1 MFTSFHFF
9 RLDEMF
15 FTVWNR
21 ELPHQILLCIIRVKL
36 NILIINKNSE
46 EEQAAFA
53 LVGDVGLPP
62 HLILINTRK
71 RS

>member
-1 MFTSFHFF
+1 MCGTVYMFSP
-9 RLDEMF
+9 
-15 FTVWNR
+15 VWNK
-21 ELPHQILLCIIRVKL
+21 ELELQHLIFLCIIIMKL
-36 NILIINKNSE
+36 NIVIINKNSE

-62 HLILINTRK
+62 HLILIVTE